1 MQDRG
6 RNHLLASLAPAEWD
20 RLAPELQ
27 PVTLGVRK
35 ELELRG
41 HDVEWVYF
49 PQSGIASVIA
59 ESSEDHRVETGVIG
73 YEGMTGTG
81 IVMGDVRAAQ
91 TIVMQIAGAG
101 YRMAASRLRALL
113 ADNASLREK
122 LMLFARAFHIQVAHT
137 ALANGAGLLEQRL
150 ARWLLMLHDRVEGDT
165 LAITHDYIAVMLS
178 VRRPGVSVALKVLEE
193 QGLTR
198 ANRGMIAI
206 IDRQGLLEKS
216 AGLYGRTEAEYR
228 RLLNWTSPRG

>member
-1 MQDRG
+1 LQDRG
-6 RNHLLASLAPAEWD
+6 CNHLLASLAPSDWE
-20 RLAPELQ
+20 RLASELQ
-27 PVTLGVRK
+27 PVTLAVRK

-41 HDVEWVYF
+41 HEVEWIYF
-49 PQSGIASVIA
+49 PQNGIASVIA
-59 ESSEDHRVETGVIG
+59 ESSESHRVETGVIG
-73 YEGMTGTG
+73 FEGMTGTG
-81 IVMGDVRAAQ
+81 VVLGDDRAAQ

-101 YRMAASRLRALL
+101 QRIAASRLQALL
-113 ADNASLREK
+113 AESISLRQK
-122 LMLFARAFHIQVAHT
+122 FVLFARAFSIQVAHT

-150 ARWLLMLHDRVEGDT
+150 ARWLLMLHDRVESDT
-165 LAITHDYIAVMLS
+165 LAITHDYIATMLS

-198 ANRGMIAI
+198 ANRGMIAV

-228 RLLNWTSPRG
+228 RLLNWTSPRS